1 MFLNVELQAN
11 WHGIKPTKWLI
22 KFNLTI
28 SINIKNEDKLIKD
41 IIMLGI
47 DQKQKFI
54 VLASLK
60 TKKSEEKK
68 KRKKSRMYNPH
79 LKYQNIKNLNATLD
93 DNINDN

>member
-1 MFLNVELQAN
+1 
-11 WHGIKPTKWLI
+11 
-22 KFNLTI
+22 
-28 SINIKNEDKLIKD
+28 
-41 IIMLGI
+41 MLGI

-68 KRKKSRMYNPH
+68 KKKSRMYNPH